1 MKKGFVKLVL
11 LAIILNPSLKLL
23 LGEAVQNLIVLQRKL
38 KFVQE
43 LLVLARLFLIEEED
57 LQALLFVNEE
67 GLLAM

>member
-11 LAIILNPSLKLL
+11 LAIILNPSLNLL

>member
-1 MKKGFVKLVL
+1 VKKGFVKLVL
-11 LAIILNPSLKLL
+11 LAIILNPSLNLL
-23 LGEAVQNLIVLQRKL
+23 LSEAVQNLIVLQRKL

>member
-1 MKKGFVKLVL
+1 VKKGFVKLVL
-11 LAIILNPSLKLL
+11 LAIILNPSLNLL